1 MAVECHNTLNVT
13 GFPMISI
20 PDIGQAKDTLNVKI
34 ADIHDE
40 VKSWLP
46 CINRISVAL
55 YDADTDVLKTFI
67 NSTDDGSPLEHY
79 EAQLASVQ
87 SLQEVASTREPR
99 TLNDMT
105 VLGKGNSK
113 HTTRILQKGYLSSH
127 TVPIVHNGQ
136 FHGFVFFNA
145 SERDY
150 FTDTVVHNLG
160 VYAQFV
166 GLLCIT
172 EFNAIQTLQ
181 AAVKTAREISQ
192 YRDEETGFHLVRMSN
207 ISRIIALE
215 MAQSHDLSD
224 EFIEFLFHFSPL
236 HDIGK
241 IAIPDGILLKE
252 GSFTDEERV
261 IMKTHV
267 TKGVEIVEKLIH
279 GFKMESMP
287 KIEMLKNIVLAH
299 HEAIDGS
306 GYPQGLKGDQIPLE
320 ARIVAVADV
329 FDALTSVRPYK
340 KAWTNDQA
348 FAFINDK
355 TPQIFDPEC
364 VAALLRQRDRV
375 EEIQKRFHE
384 DVFG

>member
-1 MAVECHNTLNVT
+1 MSSA
-13 GFPMISI
+13 
-20 PDIGQAKDTLNVKI
+20 PDSSPHINDTLNI
-34 ADIHDE
+34 RLLAIHDE
-40 VKSWLP
+40 VKEWLP
-46 CINRISVAL
+46 RINRISVAL

-67 NSTDDGSPLEHY
+67 NSTENGSPLEHY
-79 EAQLASVQ
+79 EAELASVR
-87 SLQEVASTREPR
+87 SLQELAASRTPR

-105 VLGKGNSK
+105 VLAKGDSE
-113 HTTRILQKGYLSSH
+113 HTRRILEKGYLSSL
-127 TVPIVHNGQ
+127 TVPIFHNGQ

-145 SERDY
+145 SERNY
-150 FTDTVVHNLG
+150 FTDTVVHKLG
-160 VYAQFV
+160 VYAQLV

-192 YRDEETGFHLVRMSN
+192 YRDEETGSHLVRMSN

-252 GSFTDEERV
+252 GSFTVEERE
-261 IMKTHV
+261 IMETHV
-267 TKGVEIVEKLIH
+267 SKGAEIVEKLIN

-340 KAWTNDQA
+340 QAWTNDEA
-348 FAFINDK
+348 FAFLNDK
-355 TPQIFDPEC
+355 TPHIFDPEC
-364 VAALLRQRDRV
+364 VAALQRQRDRV